1 MSQLAKIGHLLR
13 VGVGVHLRPYWKLHG
28 LLALA
33 VVTSVTF
40 EVCSPLAI
48 KYLID
53 EGLVAHQLE
62 PLRSGLVMLVLLFAA
77 STLARYVMAIV
88 KAYMQ
93 DEMNGDLRI
102 VLIRMMQR
110 LPLSYFDQVQVGHFA
125 TLFDTEM
132 LTLSGALQDLFRNGL
147 QALLQL
153 AVVLGTM
160 FVLNWQLALAVT
172 VLLPIAAL
180 LPQRQLKR
188 TVDATDA
195 MRKNVERIN
204 AIVQDHVSTQ
214 ALVHAFGRQEHA
226 TRRFVEIAV
235 RRPGAR
241 GVLKRVTDVRRTLR
255 TNSYFAQTFRLSLE
269 NQEAGA
275 FLMVVAVGASL
286 SYAGLLSIGTF
297 AAFILFLPK
306 LMQAVSRLG
315 KYVQDLTRASLS
327 LDRFEAIEKAMLR
340 EPPAGTIQDLPVPTQ
355 AIEFDQVG
363 FSYSAGQAFM
373 TGVNLRLPIG
383 QSMAFVG
390 RSGSGKST
398 LFKLLLGLFSP
409 TAGRI
414 LIDGQ
419 DLSQV
424 SRASLGSHIG
434 TVLQQAPMLNTS
446 IRENIAF
453 AKPQASDEEIAQA
466 ARLAGIHDYIVSLPK
481 GYDSGVGDGGRWL
494 SEGQKQRI
502 ALARAILPNPAILL
516 LDEVTSSLDPESEAA
531 VNATIQTLAR
541 QRTVILVTHRLASAS
556 FVDHLVVV
564 DEGQVKE
571 QGSHAELLAQP
582 GLYQRMW
589 QMQSG
594 FVVSGDGRRA
604 EVHGERLQ
612 AIALFRDV
620 AITTLNALATQF
632 TSNNCPAGESLYR
645 EGDAGDKFFIIVRGT
660 VSVSSRN
667 AGDQSIRLATLQ
679 DGDYFGEGEMLSRG
693 RRTTTVTATTPSL
706 VLALRAEHFNAMVK
720 ELSLLNKVV
729 TQMALGRSLS
739 TICSVGRRR
748 RTHGVWQGLVHHA
761 WT

>member
-13 VGVGVHLRPYWKLHG
+13 VGVRVHLRPYWTLHI

-33 VVTSVTF
+33 VITAVAF
-40 EVCSPLAI
+40 EVCTPLAI

-53 EGLVAHQLE
+53 EGLVPHQLE
-62 PLRSGLVMLVLLFAA
+62 PMRNGLVMLVLLFAA
-77 STLARYVMAIV
+77 STLARYVLAII

-93 DEMNGDLRI
+93 NEMNGDLRI

-110 LPLSYFDQVQVGHFA
+110 LPLSHFDQVPAGHFA
-125 TLFDTEM
+125 TMFDAEM

-153 AVVLGTM
+153 VVVLGAL

-172 VLLPIAAL
+172 LLLPIAAI

-188 TVDATDA
+188 SVDATNA

-214 ALVHAFGRQEHA
+214 PLVHAFGRQEQA

-241 GVLKRVTDVRRTLR
+241 GVLKRLADVRRTLR
-255 TNSYFAQTFRLSLE
+255 TNDYFAQTFRLSLE
-269 NQEAGA
+269 NQEAVA
-275 FLMVVAVGASL
+275 LLLVIAVGAIL

-306 LMQAVSRLG
+306 LMQAVTRLA
-315 KYVQDLTRASLS
+315 KHVQDLARASLS
-327 LDRFEAIEKAMLR
+327 LDRFEEIERAMLP
-340 EPPAGTIQDLPVPTQ
+340 EPTAGTLRDLPVPAR
-355 AIEFDQVG
+355 AIEFDQVA
-363 FSYSAGQAFM
+363 FSYTAGQAFM
-373 TGVNLRLPIG
+373 SGVNLRLPIG

-398 LFKLLLGLFSP
+398 LFKLLLGFFSP

-419 DLSQV
+419 DLNQV

-434 TVLQQAPMLNTS
+434 TVLQQAVLLNTT

-453 AKPQASDEEIAQA
+453 AKPDASDEEIAHA

-481 GYDSGVGDGGRWL
+481 GYESGVGDGGRWL

-516 LDEVTSSLDPESEAA
+516 LDEVTASLDPESEAG
-531 VNATIQTLAR
+531 VNATIQQLAR
-541 QRTVILVTHRLASAS
+541 QRTVILVTHRLASVS

-564 DEGQVKE
+564 DEGQVKQ
-571 QGSHAELLAQP
+571 QGSHTELLEQP
-582 GLYQRMW
+582 GLYQRLW

-594 FVVSGDGRRA
+594 FVVSADGHRA
-604 EVHGERLQ
+604 EVQGERLQ
-612 AIALFRDV
+612 SIPLFRDV
-620 AITTLNALATQF
+620 AITTLNALAAQF
-632 TSNNCPAGESLYR
+632 VSAFHPAGDSIYR
-645 EGDAGDKFFIIVRGT
+645 EGDAGDWFFIIVRGT
-660 VSVSSRN
+660 VSVSTRN
-667 AGDQSIRLATLQ
+667 AADQAIRLASLE
-679 DGDYFGEGEMLSRG
+679 DGDYFGEGEMLNRG
-693 RRTTTVTATTPSL
+693 RRTTTVTATRPSL
-706 VLALRAEHFNAMVK
+706 VLALRAEHFNAMVN

-739 TICSVGRRR
+739 TICTVGRRR
-748 RTHGVWQGLVHHA
+748 RTHAVWQALVQQSRI
-761 WT
+761 